1 MAVTRTLLRTNDF
14 GCASCVYDVEK
25 PLKRL
30 PGVFDVEVSY
40 ASGRI
45 EIDHD
50 AGTISVK
57 ELIESV
63 AKAGYTARP
72 SDF

>member
-1 MAVTRTLLRTNDF
+1 MAITRTLLRTNDF

-25 PLKRL
+25 SLKRL
-30 PGVFDVEVSY
+30 PGVSDVTVSY

-50 AGTISVK
+50 ARIISVS

>member
-1 MAVTRTLLRTNDF
+1 MDVTRTLLRTNDF
-14 GCASCVYDVEK
+14 GCTSCVYDVEK
-25 PLKRL
+25 SLKRL
-30 PGVFDVEVSY
+30 PGVFDVTVSY

-50 AGTISVK
+50 ARTISVND
-57 ELIESV
+57 LIKGIAEI
-63 AKAGYTARP
+63 GYAARL